1 MPDDVMDRLAD
12 ADPVWAAGRSE
23 RDLDPEAPANRMVLA
38 RAQARAAP
46 ATAAPA
52 TAPARSRRWTRPVT
66 GAAAVAALGAAAV
79 LVLSGGDPHGA
90 PDARA
95 AVLRAAQALP
105 AAQAGAIVRDNRTVS
120 DAPGHQLLGHVR
132 QELRYN
138 EHAVDSGGTGT
149 YLRESDHRLVT
160 APLDAIRIVDGKLYV
175 NLEDS
180 GRWQERPGAP
190 TTGDDGP
197 EALAAN
203 ARRGAD
209 RDAAAALAAAL
220 ADVRRTGGDDG
231 ATTYAGTITP
241 AALTAAYGDR
251 DAFSVEGLTAHA
263 DQVIGG
269 TIAVA
274 MTVGAD
280 GALDTV
286 AFTQRTPWTHPTLA
300 SATTTLTIDYRGLGA
315 PQQITAP

>member
-23 RDLDPEAPANRMVLA
+23 RDLDPEAPANRMMLA
-38 RAQARAAP
+38 RAQARATTPAP
-46 ATAAPA
+46 
-52 TAPARSRRWTRPVT
+52 APARSRGWTRPVT
-66 GAAAVAALGAAAV
+66 GAAAVAALGAAAL
-79 LVLSGGDPHGA
+79 LVLSGGDPHGT

-132 QELRYN
+132 EELRYS
-138 EHAVDSGGTGT
+138 EHAVEAGGTGT

-175 NLEDS
+175 NLDGG

-190 TTGDDGP
+190 TTGDSGP

-209 RDAAAALAAAL
+209 RDAAAALAGAL
-220 ADVRRTGGDDG
+220 ADVRQTGGGDGDGDG

-241 AALTAAYGDR
+241 GGLTAAYGDR

-269 TIAVA
+269 TIAVT

-300 SATTTLTIDYRGLGA
+300 SATTTLTIDYRGLGV